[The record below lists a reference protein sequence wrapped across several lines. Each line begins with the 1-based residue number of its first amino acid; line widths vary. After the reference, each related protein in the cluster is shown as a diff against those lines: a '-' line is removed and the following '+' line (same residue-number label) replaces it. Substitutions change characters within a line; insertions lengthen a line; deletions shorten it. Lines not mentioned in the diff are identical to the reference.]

1 MYFLPVKQN
10 KRKKNKQ
17 PLKMFLKKKKKVFLR
32 LVLFTEAFKNFV
44 RPEALSHI
52 FK

>member
-1 MYFLPVKQN
+1 MHFLPVKQN

-17 PLKMFLKKKKKVFLR
+17 PLKVFLKKKVFLR